1 MKSTDIHTEARRDW
15 LRNEQATRIAP
26 SGSARQSNFEKSKVF
41 RWTVVACLIFVVVNV
56 FQDDPAVVPTTAYQ
70 ATV

>member
-26 SGSARQSNFEKSKVF
+26 SESARQSNFEKSKVF

-56 FQDDPAVVPTTAYQ
+56 FQDDPVVVPTTGYQ

>member
-1 MKSTDIHTEARRDW
+1 MKMFDPQSTARRNW
-15 LRNEQATRIAP
+15 LRDEQAARIAP
-26 SGSARQSNFEKSKVF
+26 SESARQSNFEKSKVF

-70 ATV
+70 VTV